1 MFFEKQ
7 SKTHSPSIHEMRMEL
22 MFPSSKQEKT
32 KKGYD
37 FSSFQFKTEK
47 AEISKKEIFFVKQYI
62 ENVRN
67 FDFRKLDLF
76 EMTPE
81 VAEEY
86 YLYKKRKEGKIKTKN
101 TYFSFYEIDGTINY
115 FKVFSGLFSENEFIK
130 ERALEVLEEN
140 LKEFVRSQ
148 VFIDYFSMIF
158 SCGVALIL
166 FFNIFFNISTFFEYY
181 LGFLF

>member
-22 MFPSSKQEKT
+22 MFPSSTQKKT

-37 FSSFQFKTEK
+37 FSTFQFKAEK
-47 AEISKKEIFFVKQYI
+47 AELSKKEIFFVKQYI
-62 ENVRN
+62 ENIRD
-67 FDFRKLDLF
+67 FDFGKFDLF
-76 EMTPE
+76 EMSPE

-86 YLYKKRKEGKIKTKN
+86 YLYKKRKEGKIKTRH
-101 TYFSFYEIDGTINY
+101 TCFSFYEIDGTINY

-130 ERALEVLEEN
+130 ERAVAILEEN
-140 LKEFVRSQ
+140 LRVLVRSQ
-148 VFIDYFSMIF
+148 EFIDYVSMVF
-158 SCGVALIL
+158 SCAVVLFL
-166 FFNIFFNISTFFEYY
+166 FFNIFFNIPTFFEHY